1 MNKLF
6 LFFTS
11 CMLVSGCLLQA
22 QNVTLEA
29 YVFEDDNRGFL
40 NEVSVKVID
49 QATEQILAETFSN
62 KEGFFSFSLPMGK
75 DLLLKATKNLFFS
88 AEQVI
93 STHNIEEQKI
103 FSKIKLKRRPGYL
116 LELTLA
122 ETRQRADSA
131 ISVTDT
137 HIEVFNN
144 TTNEQELDI
153 PIYPSPE
160 FKYTLQRGN
169 HYTFLIRK
177 EGYFNK
183 RIEAYVDVKGCIV
196 CIDGVK
202 EIGPGPGVSDNL
214 TQGFEMGTLL
224 ANLELDKAG
233 LDQVIALENI
243 YYDYN
248 SAVIRPDAALELDK
262 VIALLKENPVLLM
275 ELGSHTDSKGQKRD
289 NRKLSQARADAALAY
304 IVKNGEIAYE
314 RLSAKGYG
322 ESQLVNGCAD
332 DVDCTDK
339 QHQENRRTELK
350 IIGYADSDPIER
362 LTLGDILRKE
372 REEALLREV
381 LRGEVVQVPVK
392 AQEKTQ
398 AASLARRVDAEE
410 VSQARSVALVEKT
423 PEKEEEKVV
432 EKEETRIPAV
442 TVSQVESTTKK
453 KEEKQAAGDHYAF
466 LEIKASYVGYKI
478 EILSAS
484 TYLDKDHKLFDQ
496 YKNVYFQQVN
506 DTQFSYMIGHFKEK
520 DDAQLYV
527 DALLAN
533 EYPQAKVVAFQQG
546 KRL

>member
-6 LFFTS
+6 LFLTS
-11 CMLVSGCLLQA
+11 SFLLLGSLIQA
-22 QNVTLEA
+22 QTVTLEA

-40 NEVSVKVID
+40 NEVSVKLID

-62 KEGFFSFSLPMGK
+62 KDGFFTFSLPVDK
-75 DLLLKATKNLFFS
+75 DLLLKASKNLFFS
-88 AEQVI
+88 TEQVI
-93 STHNIEEQKI
+93 STHKLGDEKKV

-122 ETRQRADSA
+122 EAKQKADSA

-137 HIEVFNN
+137 HIEVYNN

-202 EIGPGPGVSDNL
+202 EIGPGPGVPDNQ
-214 TQGFEMGTLL
+214 TQGLEMGPLL
-224 ANLELDKAG
+224 PHLELEKAG
-233 LDQVIALENI
+233 LDQVIALEHI

-248 SAVIRPDAALELDK
+248 STAIRPDAALELDK
-262 VIALLKENPVLLM
+262 VITLLKANPVLLM

-322 ESQLVNGCAD
+322 ESQIVNRCVD

-339 QHQENRRTELK
+339 EHQENRRTELK

-362 LTLGDILRKE
+362 LSLGDILSKE

-381 LRGEVVQVPVK
+381 LRGEVVQVPIK
-392 AQEKTQ
+392 REQPAKTV
-398 AASLARRVDAEE
+398 ALAKRVDREAE
-410 VSQARSVALVEKT
+410 SQARSVALVEEV
-423 PEKEEEKVV
+423 PAEKQVEE
-432 EKEETRIPAV
+432 V
-442 TVSQVESTTKK
+442 TVAQTETLKDSKPM
-453 KEEKQAAGDHYAF
+453 EKPKTSGEHYDF
-466 LEIKASYVGYKI
+466 LDIKHSYVGYKI

-484 TYLDKDHKLFDQ
+484 SYLDKDHKLFDQ
-496 YKNVYFQQVN
+496 YKNVYFQKVS
-506 DTQFSYMIGHFKEK
+506 DTHFSYLIGHFKEQ

-533 EYPQAKVVAFQQG
+533 EYPQAKVVGFQEGRRQ
-546 KRL
+546 

>member
-1 MNKLF
+1 MNKLILF
-6 LFFTS
+6 LASSF
-11 CMLVSGCLLQA
+11 LLLGGLIQA
-22 QNVTLEA
+22 QTVTLEA

-40 NEVSVKVID
+40 NEVSVKLID

-62 KEGFFSFSLPMGK
+62 KDGFFTFSLPVNK
-75 DLLLKATKNLFFS
+75 DLLLKVSKSLFFS
-88 AEQVI
+88 TEQVI
-93 STHNIEEQKI
+93 STHKLGEEKKI

-122 ETRQRADSA
+122 EARQKADSA

-137 HIEVFNN
+137 HIEVYNN

-224 ANLELDKAG
+224 ANLELEKAG
-233 LDQVIALENI
+233 LDQVIALEHI

-262 VIALLKENPVLLM
+262 VITLLKANPVLLM

-304 IVKNGEIAYE
+304 IVKNGEIAFE

-322 ESQLVNGCAD
+322 ESQIVNRCVD

-339 QHQENRRTELK
+339 EHQENRRTELK

-362 LTLGDILRKE
+362 LSLGDILSKE

-381 LRGEVVQVPVK
+381 LSGEVVQVPVK
-392 AQEKTQ
+392 REQQAKTV
-398 AASLARRVDAEE
+398 SLAKRVDKEE
-410 VSQARSVALVEKT
+410 QSQARSVALVENK
-423 PEKEEEKVV
+423 PAEKQLKEEVMAKAAPAPSETKPKAAEK
-432 EKEETRIPAV
+432 KPA
-442 TVSQVESTTKK
+442 SGE
-453 KEEKQAAGDHYAF
+453 HYDF
-466 LEIKASYVGYKI
+466 LDIKDAYVGYKI

-484 TYLDKDHKLFDQ
+484 TYLDKNHKLFDQ
-496 YKNVYFQQVN
+496 YKNVYFQQVSE
-506 DTQFSYMIGHFKEK
+506 THFSYLIGHFKER

-533 EYPQAKVVAFQQG
+533 EYPQAKVVGFEEG
-546 KRL
+546 RRR

>member
-6 LFFTS
+6 LFLASSF
-11 CMLVSGCLLQA
+11 LLLSSLIQA
-22 QNVTLEA
+22 QTVTLEA

-40 NEVSVKVID
+40 NEVSVKLID

-62 KEGFFSFSLPMGK
+62 QDGFFTFSLPMNK
-75 DLLLKATKNLFFS
+75 DLLLKASKNLFFS
-88 AEQVI
+88 TEQVI
-93 STHNIEEQKI
+93 STHKLGDEKKV

-122 ETRQRADSA
+122 EAKQKADSA
-131 ISVTDT
+131 ISITDT
-137 HIEVFNN
+137 HIEVYNN

-224 ANLELDKAG
+224 ANLELEKAG
-233 LDQVIALENI
+233 LDQVIALEHI

-248 SAVIRPDAALELDK
+248 SAVIRPDAAVELDK
-262 VIALLKENPVLLM
+262 VITLLKANPVLLM

-289 NRKLSQARADAALAY
+289 NRKLSQARVDAALAY
-304 IVKNGEIAYE
+304 IVKNGEIAFE

-322 ESQLVNGCAD
+322 ESQIINRCVD
-332 DVDCTDK
+332 DVECTDK
-339 QHQENRRTELK
+339 EHQENRRTELK

-362 LTLGDILRKE
+362 LSLADILSKE
-372 REEALLREV
+372 REEVLLREV

-392 AQEKTQ
+392 REQEAKTV
-398 AASLARRVDAEE
+398 SLAKRVDKEE
-410 VSQARSVALVEKT
+410 QRQARSVALVEKR
-423 PEKEEEKVV
+423 PAEKQVEEEVTSEAV
-432 EKEETRIPAV
+432 LPPAESKPK
-442 TVSQVESTTKK
+442 TV
-453 KEEKQAAGDHYAF
+453 EEKPAPDEHYDF
-466 LEIKASYVGYKI
+466 LDIKDTYVGYKI

-496 YKNVYFQQVN
+496 YKNVYVQQVD
-506 DTQFSYMIGHFKEK
+506 DTHFSYLIGHFKEQE
-520 DDAQLYV
+520 DAQLYV

-533 EYPQAKVVAFQQG
+533 EYPQAKVVGFEDG
-546 KRL
+546 KRQ

>member
-6 LFFTS
+6 LFLASSF
-11 CMLVSGCLLQA
+11 LLLSSLIQA
-22 QNVTLEA
+22 QTITLEA

-40 NEVSVKVID
+40 NEVSVKLID

-62 KEGFFSFSLPMGK
+62 KDGFFTFSLPVNK
-75 DLLLKATKNLFFS
+75 DLLLKASKNLFFS
-88 AEQVI
+88 TEQVI
-93 STHNIEEQKI
+93 STHQSGEEKKL

-122 ETRQRADSA
+122 EAKHKADSA

-137 HIEVFNN
+137 HIEVYNN

-233 LDQVIALENI
+233 LDQVIALEHI

-262 VIALLKENPVLLM
+262 VITLLKANPVLLM

-304 IVKNGEIAYE
+304 IVKNGEIAFE

-322 ESQLVNGCAD
+322 ESQIVNRCVD
-332 DVDCTDK
+332 DVECTDK
-339 QHQENRRTELK
+339 EHQENRRTELK

-362 LTLGDILRKE
+362 LSLADILNKE

-392 AQEKTQ
+392 REQQAKTV
-398 AASLARRVDAEE
+398 SLAKRVDKEE
-410 VSQARSVALVEKT
+410 QSEARSVALVEKR
-423 PEKEEEKVV
+423 PVEKQEEEEVTSEAVLPPAESKPKAA
-432 EKEETRIPAV
+432 EKKPAP
-442 TVSQVESTTKK
+442 SEHYDFLNI
-453 KEEKQAAGDHYAF
+453 KEAY
-466 LEIKASYVGYKI
+466 IGYKI

-496 YKNVYFQQVN
+496 YKNVYFQQVS
-506 DTQFSYMIGHFKEK
+506 DTHFSYLIGHFKEQE
-520 DDAQLYV
+520 DAQLYV

-533 EYPQAKVVAFQQG
+533 EYPQAKVIGFQDG
-546 KRL
+546 KRQ

>member
-6 LFFTS
+6 LFLTS
-11 CMLVSGCLLQA
+11 SFLLLGSLIQA
-22 QNVTLEA
+22 QTVTLEA

-40 NEVSVKVID
+40 NEVSVKLID

-62 KEGFFSFSLPMGK
+62 KDGFSTFSLPVDK
-75 DLLLKATKNLFFS
+75 DLLLKASKNLFFS
-88 AEQVI
+88 TEQVI
-93 STHNIEEQKI
+93 STHKLGAEKKV
-103 FSKIKLKRRPGYL
+103 FSKIKLMRRPGYL

-122 ETRQRADSA
+122 EAKQKADSA

-137 HIEVFNN
+137 HIEVYNN

-224 ANLELDKAG
+224 ANLELEKAG
-233 LDQVIALENI
+233 LDQVIALEHI

-248 SAVIRPDAALELDK
+248 STAIRPDAALELDK
-262 VIALLKENPVLLM
+262 VITLLKANPVLLM

-322 ESQLVNGCAD
+322 ESQIVNRCVD

-339 QHQENRRTELK
+339 EHQENRRTELK

-362 LTLGDILRKE
+362 LSLGDILSKE

-381 LRGEVVQVPVK
+381 LRGEVVQVPIK
-392 AQEKTQ
+392 REQPAKTV
-398 AASLARRVDAEE
+398 ALAKRVDREAE
-410 VSQARSVALVEKT
+410 SQARSVALVEEV
-423 PEKEEEKVV
+423 PAEKQVEE
-432 EKEETRIPAV
+432 V
-442 TVSQVESTTKK
+442 TVAQTETLKDSKP
-453 KEEKQAAGDHYAF
+453 KEKPKTSGEHYDF
-466 LEIKASYVGYKI
+466 LDIKHSYVGYKI

-484 TYLDKDHKLFDQ
+484 SYLDKDHKLFDQ
-496 YKNVYFQQVN
+496 YKNVYFQQVS
-506 DTQFSYMIGHFKEK
+506 DTHFSYLIGHFKEQE
-520 DDAQLYV
+520 DAQLYV

-533 EYPQAKVVAFQQG
+533 EYPQAKVVGFEDG
-546 KRL
+546 KRQ